1 MQKYFFT
8 LAIVFFACTSI
19 AQRTV
24 PDFGKITAEDLR
36 LASCPF
42 EPDAAAMKLFDI
54 EETEFDFSGYDSKL
68 KTERRTRLKIFNEKG
83 YKYASIKIPYFS
95 KRGVSKIK
103 DLKGV
108 VYNLDAAG
116 KIVTQKLEKK
126 DFFRSKSENNVS
138 EIDFTFPNLKPGSV
152 VEFTYTSIQR
162 NILQIDPWTL
172 QDEIPTAY
180 SSISIT
186 IPEDSRI
193 KEKIYGEDTV
203 QQIARQVE
211 HGKTEKI
218 YFKENIRSFQYEP
231 FMSSYKDNLIRIVF
245 ILIPQS
251 NDFIDRLTSPET
263 MWKFAGSRLL
273 NARYFGGQI
282 DKIIPGT
289 EGLVDSA
296 KKILS
301 VPERIKFIYDSVKK
315 RVPDKIEQTMEV
327 DDLIEAWNNR
337 DGTSSEI
344 NLILLNL
351 LQKVNVPSCAMLI
364 STRTHGKINTNF
376 PSTAQFNGVDVLAVD
391 SNDVYAL
398 DASLKWQSFK
408 NPPFNVLN
416 RSGYL
421 LLKDNMKWVTI
432 EDSRPLVKQDI
443 LVSGILQDNGAI
455 DGKITAKYFDYAK
468 TIVLDS
474 TDEEEN
480 KDQFVRSK
488 MGDLKILSKK
498 QLVPQIDA
506 DPLQEDIEFSFA
518 PQQTD
523 KFYFINPDFFSSDK
537 NNPFLSNSRNTD
549 IDFGCNQKLALTL
562 LISVPRSFEIESVPK
577 NLTVRAPDSS
587 FFFQRFTSVDTSGI
601 FMSQT
606 FEIKRSIFG
615 KEEYAYVQEF
625 FKRVYAMKA
634 EEIILRKK

>member
-8 LAIVFFACTSI
+8 LAILSCAFASI
-19 AQRTV
+19 AQKTV
-24 PDFGKITAEDLR
+24 PDFGKITEEDLR
-36 LASCPF
+36 LSSCPF

-108 VYNLDAAG
+108 VYNLDASG

-126 DFFRSKSENNVS
+126 DFFKSKSENNVA

-152 VEFTYTSIQR
+152 IEFTYTSIQR

-172 QDEIPTAY
+172 QDEIPTVY
-180 SSISIT
+180 SAISIT

-203 QQIARQVE
+203 QQITRKIE

-231 FMSSYKDNLIRIVF
+231 FMSSYKDNLMRVVF
-245 ILIPQS
+245 ILIPRT
-251 NDFIDRLTSPET
+251 DAFIDALTSPET

-289 EGLVDSA
+289 ESLIDSS
-296 KKILS
+296 KKIAS
-301 VPERIKFIYDSVKK
+301 IPERIKFIYDSVKK
-315 RVPDKIEQTMEV
+315 RVPDKIEQTLEV
-327 DDLIEAWNNR
+327 DDLIEAWNNK

-351 LQKVNVPSCAMLI
+351 LKKANVPSCAMLV

-376 PSTAQFNGVDVLAVD
+376 PSTAQFNGVDILAVD
-391 SNDVYAL
+391 SNNVYTL

-421 LLKDNMKWVTI
+421 LIKDNMKWVTI
-432 EDSRPLVKQDI
+432 EDSRPLVKQEI
-443 LVSGILQDNGAI
+443 LVSGVLKESGDI
-455 DGKITAKYFDYAK
+455 DGRITAKYFDYAK
-468 TIVLDS
+468 TMVLDS

-480 KDQFVRSK
+480 KDQFVRNK

-498 QLVPQIDA
+498 QLVPENDTV
-506 DPLQEDIEFSFA
+506 PLQEDIEFDFA

-523 KFYFINPDFFSSDK
+523 KFYFINPDFFTSDGK
-537 NNPFLSNSRNTD
+537 NPFLSNTRNTD
-549 IDFGCNQKLALTL
+549 IDFGCNQKLTLTL
-562 LISVPRSFEIESVPK
+562 LLQVPSSFAVESAPK

-587 FFFQRFTSVDTSGI
+587 FFFQRFTSINNSSI

-634 EEIILRKK
+634 EEIILKRK

>member
-1 MQKYFFT
+1 
-8 LAIVFFACTSI
+8 L
-19 AQRTV
+19 
-24 PDFGKITAEDLR
+24 
-36 LASCPF
+36 
-42 EPDAAAMKLFDI
+42 
-54 EETEFDFSGYDSKL
+54 
-68 KTERRTRLKIFNEKG
+68 
-83 YKYASIKIPYFS
+83 
-95 KRGVSKIK
+95 
-103 DLKGV
+103 
-108 VYNLDAAG
+108 
-116 KIVTQKLEKK
+116 
-126 DFFRSKSENNVS
+126 
-138 EIDFTFPNLKPGSV
+138 
-152 VEFTYTSIQR
+152 
-162 NILQIDPWTL
+162 ILQ
-172 QDEIPTAY
+172 
-180 SSISIT
+180 
-186 IPEDSRI
+186 
-193 KEKIYGEDTV
+193 
-203 QQIARQVE
+203 
-211 HGKTEKI
+211 
-218 YFKENIRSFQYEP
+218 
-231 FMSSYKDNLIRIVF
+231 
-245 ILIPQS
+245 
-251 NDFIDRLTSPET
+251 
-263 MWKFAGSRLL
+263 
-273 NARYFGGQI
+273 
-282 DKIIPGT
+282 
-289 EGLVDSA
+289 